1 VSLETWR
8 SPEWREQAVAWLDDR
23 LAAAGTTRIGDVEQ
37 PHLQPWATALTAP
50 TTRGP
55 VWLKAMAP
63 WTAGEIGV
71 YDVLRRAAPERALAP
86 IAADPARG
94 WLLLPDG
101 GPTLGTRLEGDVLV
115 DALLPVMSAYGRFQR
130 DVAPHA
136 DELVAAG
143 VDDMR
148 PAAMPARFEEALDV
162 VREYVARHGTD
173 DDRDLVHRVE
183 ARRGAFHG
191 WCERLAESPVPPSL
205 DHNDLHAWNV
215 LGGDGEE
222 PRFYDWGD
230 AVVSHPFASML
241 MGLGFTKFYVEVSGD
256 ADPRLTRLRDAY
268 LEPFADLAPHHELVS
283 TLELACRVGKV
294 ARTLVWDRAVRSMG
308 DAAGEAVRT
317 PLISLGSVL
326 DESYVGVT

>member
-1 VSLETWR
+1 
-8 SPEWREQAVAWLDDR
+8 
-23 LAAAGTTRIGDVEQ
+23 
-37 PHLQPWATALTAP
+37 
-50 TTRGP
+50 
-55 VWLKAMAP
+55 
-63 WTAGEIGV
+63 
-71 YDVLRRAAPERALAP
+71 
-86 IAADPARG
+86 
-94 WLLLPDG
+94 
-101 GPTLGTRLEGDVLV
+101 
-115 DALLPVMSAYGRFQR
+115 
-130 DVAPHA
+130 
-136 DELVAAG
+136 
-143 VDDMR
+143 MR